1 MKFLLTSSGISNDS
15 IHNAL
20 VESLGKPIAESSA
33 LVIPT
38 AWYAYPGG
46 LAGVYQLIHGV
57 AKSLLCEL
65 GVEVVGRPGAHR
77 APQYQERELGPAG
90 PRG

>member
-1 MKFLLTSSGISNDS
+1 VYIRRGIMKYLLTSAGISNDS

-20 VESLGKPIAESSA
+20 VDLLGKPIAESSA

-46 LAGVYQLIHGV
+46 LAGVYQLIQRAIMSIRSLGM
-57 AKSLLCEL
+57 KSTSSRP
-65 GVEVVGRPGAHR
+65 VVSSV
-77 APQYQERELGPAG
+77 
-90 PRG
+90 